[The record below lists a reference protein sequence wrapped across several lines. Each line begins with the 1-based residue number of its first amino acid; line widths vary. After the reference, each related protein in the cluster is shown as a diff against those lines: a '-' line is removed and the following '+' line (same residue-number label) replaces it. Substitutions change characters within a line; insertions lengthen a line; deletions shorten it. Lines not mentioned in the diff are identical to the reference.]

1 MSDTDGAG
9 DGAAGQ
15 AGSDRTRIRRNAK
28 RARYELNEVRAV
40 LDANQ
45 VCTVAYV
52 EAGEPRMISTLY
64 MRRGDYIYLHGNRQ
78 SAMLRHLL
86 DGGQACVSVICVDGI
101 VVARS
106 GFNCSM
112 NYRSV
117 VLFGR
122 GEALPEEDH
131 EPVLEAFVE
140 ALVPGHLARVRRS
153 TAAELNATAVVRLPI
168 SDASAKIRTGPALDD
183 DRDLDADVWAGVIPL
198 QIHAGTPVP
207 NPDLKPGMDLP
218 DYIRD
223 YRPPS

>member
-1 MSDTDGAG
+1 MSDTETAADGATR
-9 DGAAGQ
+9 Q
-15 AGSDRTRIRRNAK
+15 AGSDRARIRRNAK
-28 RARYELNEVRAV
+28 RAEYGLDEIRAV

-78 SAMLRHLL
+78 SAMLRHLQ
-86 DGGQACVSVICVDGI
+86 GGGLACVSVMSVDGV

-117 VLFGR
+117 VLFGQ
-122 GEALPEEDH
+122 GEAIEAEDH

-140 ALVPGHLARVRRS
+140 ALVPGHLARVRRA
-153 TAAELNATAVVRLPI
+153 TPAELNATAVVRLPI

-183 DRDLDADVWAGVIPL
+183 ERDLAADVWAGVIPL
-198 QIHAGTPVP
+198 RTHTGTPIP
-207 NPDLKPGMDLP
+207 NPDLKPGIDLP